1 MSFCPECGRQL
12 SDGEVC
18 NCQAQNTQQVQ
29 PDAQTQSIQ
38 QVQPDAQTQSTQ
50 QAPKQTSPMVK
61 ELTDL
66 LSGIFKKPADAVKKY
81 VSNASMEA
89 PAILILVLAFISA
102 LGELL
107 RMLYV
112 NFTTKSSLKSLA
124 DLANLISGKTKAY
137 SAGQIAT
144 GFFTRFVEV
153 IAIAALT
160 AAIIM
165 LIINAFEK
173 DKKVTYK
180 QTLAIASLSILVTI
194 PFTFAGTIIAMIPA
208 SFFGYLKSWMIS
220 FANGAGLV
228 LTFIGIKEIEKDD
241 DNMPLVYGLAA
252 LASAVLST
260 ILGLLFK

>member
-1 MSFCPECGRQL
+1 MSFCPKCGRQL

-29 PDAQTQSIQ
+29 PDAQTQS
-38 QVQPDAQTQSTQ
+38 TQ
-50 QAPKQTSPMVK
+50 QAPKQTLPMVK

-107 RMLYV
+107 KMLYI

-124 DLANLISGKTKAY
+124 DLANLISGKTKALFCRTDCCRIFHTFCGSY
-137 SAGQIAT
+137 CDCCTNSCNYYAHKSMH
-144 GFFTRFVEV
+144 
-153 IAIAALT
+153 LK
-160 AAIIM
+160 
-165 LIINAFEK
+165 K

-241 DNMPLVYGLAA
+241 NNMPLVYGLAA

>member
-1 MSFCPECGRQL
+1 MSFCPKCGRQL

-29 PDAQTQSIQ
+29 PDAQTQS
-38 QVQPDAQTQSTQ
+38 TQ
-50 QAPKQTSPMVK
+50 QAPKQTLPMVK

-107 RMLYV
+107 KMLYI

-137 SAGQIAT
+137 SAG
-144 GFFTRFVEV
+144 FFTHFVEV

-241 DNMPLVYGLAA
+241 NNMPLVYGLAA

>member
-1 MSFCPECGRQL
+1 MSFCPKCGRQL

-107 RMLYV
+107 RMLYI
-112 NFTTKSSLKSLA
+112 K
-124 DLANLISGKTKAY
+124 
-137 SAGQIAT
+137 
-144 GFFTRFVEV
+144 
-153 IAIAALT
+153 
-160 AAIIM
+160 
-165 LIINAFEK
+165 
-173 DKKVTYK
+173 
-180 QTLAIASLSILVTI
+180 
-194 PFTFAGTIIAMIPA
+194 
-208 SFFGYLKSWMIS
+208 
-220 FANGAGLV
+220 
-228 LTFIGIKEIEKDD
+228 LTFIDFAICKEIYFYDFHFLQLYD
-241 DNMPLVYGLAA
+241 IPDSL
-252 LASAVLST
+252 
-260 ILGLLFK
+260 IL

>member
-1 MSFCPECGRQL
+1 MSFCPKCGRQL

-29 PDAQTQSIQ
+29 PDAQTQS
-38 QVQPDAQTQSTQ
+38 TQ
-50 QAPKQTSPMVK
+50 QAPKQTLPMVK

-137 SAGQIAT
+137 SAGQIAA
-144 GFFTRFVEV
+144 GFFTHFVEV

-194 PFTFAGTIIAMIPA
+194 PSQIMDD
-208 SFFGYLKSWMIS
+208 
-220 FANGAGLV
+220 
-228 LTFIGIKEIEKDD
+228 FICKWCRTCTHFYRYQGNRE
-241 DNMPLVYGLAA
+241 G
-252 LASAVLST
+252 
-260 ILGLLFK
+260 

>member
-29 PDAQTQSIQ
+29 PDAQTQS
-38 QVQPDAQTQSTQ
+38 TQ
-50 QAPKQTSPMVK
+50 QAPKQTLPMVK

-124 DLANLISGKTKAY
+124 NLISGKTKAY
-137 SAGQIAT
+137 SAGQIAA

-241 DNMPLVYGLAA
+241 NNMPLVYGLAA

>member
-18 NCQAQNTQQVQ
+18 NCQAQNT
-29 PDAQTQSIQ
+29 Q

-137 SAGQIAT
+137 SAGKIAA

-153 IAIAALT
+153 IAIAAHNQC
-160 AAIIM
+160 I
-165 LIINAFEK
+165 
-173 DKKVTYK
+173 
-180 QTLAIASLSILVTI
+180 
-194 PFTFAGTIIAMIPA
+194 
-208 SFFGYLKSWMIS
+208 
-220 FANGAGLV
+220 
-228 LTFIGIKEIEKDD
+228 
-241 DNMPLVYGLAA
+241 
-252 LASAVLST
+252 
-260 ILGLLFK
+260 

>member
-29 PDAQTQSIQ
+29 PDAQTQSTQ

-112 NFTTKSSLKSLA
+112 NFTTKSSLKSLT

-228 LTFIGIKEIEKDD
+228 LT
-241 DNMPLVYGLAA
+241 LRQL
-252 LASAVLST
+252 
-260 ILGLLFK
+260 

>member
-18 NCQAQNTQQVQ
+18 NCQAQNT
-29 PDAQTQSIQ
+29 Q

-112 NFTTKSSLKSLA
+112 NFTTK
-124 DLANLISGKTKAY
+124 
-137 SAGQIAT
+137 
-144 GFFTRFVEV
+144 VH
-153 IAIAALT
+153 
-160 AAIIM
+160 
-165 LIINAFEK
+165 
-173 DKKVTYK
+173 
-180 QTLAIASLSILVTI
+180 
-194 PFTFAGTIIAMIPA
+194 
-208 SFFGYLKSWMIS
+208 
-220 FANGAGLV
+220 
-228 LTFIGIKEIEKDD
+228 
-241 DNMPLVYGLAA
+241 
-252 LASAVLST
+252 
-260 ILGLLFK
+260 

>member
-1 MSFCPECGRQL
+1 MSFCPKCGRQL

-29 PDAQTQSIQ
+29 PDAQTQS
-38 QVQPDAQTQSTQ
+38 TQ
-50 QAPKQTSPMVK
+50 QAPRQTWPMVK

-107 RMLYV
+107 RMLYI

-137 SAGQIAT
+137 SAGQIAA
-144 GFFTRFVEV
+144 GFFTHFVEV

-173 DKKVTYK
+173 DKKVTICAK
-180 QTLAIASLSILVTI
+180 TPANRWLKPEELA
-194 PFTFAGTIIAMIPA
+194 GPA
-208 SFFGYLKSWMIS
+208 VF
-220 FANGAGLV
+220 
-228 LTFIGIKEIEKDD
+228 
-241 DNMPLVYGLAA
+241 
-252 LASAVLST
+252 LASEASDAVNGH
-260 ILGLLFK
+260 ILYVDGGILAYIGKQPQ

>member
-1 MSFCPECGRQL
+1 MSFCPKCGRQL

-29 PDAQTQSIQ
+29 PDAQTQS
-38 QVQPDAQTQSTQ
+38 TQ
-50 QAPKQTSPMVK
+50 QAPKQTLPMVK

-107 RMLYV
+107 RMLYI

-137 SAGQIAT
+137 SAGQIAA
-144 GFFTRFVEV
+144 GFFTHFVEV
-153 IAIAALT
+153 IAALT

-241 DNMPLVYGLAA
+241 NNMPLVYGLAA

>member
-1 MSFCPECGRQL
+1 MSFCPKCGRQL

-29 PDAQTQSIQ
+29 PDAQTQS
-38 QVQPDAQTQSTQ
+38 TQ
-50 QAPKQTSPMVK
+50 QAPKQTLPMVK

-107 RMLYV
+107 RMLYI

-137 SAGQIAT
+137 SAGQIAA
-144 GFFTRFVEV
+144 GFFTHFVEV

-180 QTLAIASLSILVTI
+180 QTLSILVTI

-241 DNMPLVYGLAA
+241 NNMPLVYGLAA

>member
-1 MSFCPECGRQL
+1 MSFCPKCGRQL

-29 PDAQTQSIQ
+29 S
-38 QVQPDAQTQSTQ
+38 DAQTQSTQ
-50 QAPKQTSPMVK
+50 QAPKQTLPMVK

-102 LGELL
+102 LGKLL

-137 SAGQIAT
+137 SAGQIAA

-241 DNMPLVYGLAA
+241 NNMPMVYGLAA

>member
-1 MSFCPECGRQL
+1 MSFCPKCGRQL

-29 PDAQTQSIQ
+29 PDAQTQS
-38 QVQPDAQTQSTQ
+38 TQ
-50 QAPKQTSPMVK
+50 QAPKQTLPMVK

-107 RMLYV
+107 KMLYI

-137 SAGQIAT
+137 SAGQIAA
-144 GFFTRFVEV
+144 GFFTHFVEV

-180 QTLAIASLSILVTI
+180 QTLAIASYQFL
-194 PFTFAGTIIAMIPA
+194 
-208 SFFGYLKSWMIS
+208 
-220 FANGAGLV
+220 
-228 LTFIGIKEIEKDD
+228 
-241 DNMPLVYGLAA
+241 
-252 LASAVLST
+252 
-260 ILGLLFK
+260 

>member
-1 MSFCPECGRQL
+1 MSFCPKCGRQL

-29 PDAQTQSIQ
+29 PDAQTQS
-38 QVQPDAQTQSTQ
+38 TQ
-50 QAPKQTSPMVK
+50 QAPKQTLPMVK

-137 SAGQIAT
+137 SAG
-144 GFFTRFVEV
+144 FFTHFVEV

-241 DNMPLVYGLAA
+241 NNMPLVYGLAA

>member
-1 MSFCPECGRQL
+1 
-12 SDGEVC
+12 
-18 NCQAQNTQQVQ
+18 
-29 PDAQTQSIQ
+29 
-38 QVQPDAQTQSTQ
+38 
-50 QAPKQTSPMVK
+50 
-61 ELTDL
+61 
-66 LSGIFKKPADAVKKY
+66 
-81 VSNASMEA
+81 
-89 PAILILVLAFISA
+89 
-102 LGELL
+102 
-107 RMLYV
+107 MLYV
-112 NFTTKSSLKSLA
+112 NFTTKSSLKSLT

-137 SAGQIAT
+137 SAGQIAA

-241 DNMPLVYGLAA
+241 NNMPLVYGLAA

>member
-1 MSFCPECGRQL
+1 MSFCPKCGRQL

-29 PDAQTQSIQ
+29 PDAQTQS
-38 QVQPDAQTQSTQ
+38 TQ
-50 QAPKQTSPMVK
+50 QAPKQTLPMVK

-107 RMLYV
+107 RMLYI

-137 SAGQIAT
+137 SAGQIAA
-144 GFFTRFVEV
+144 GFFTHFVEV

-160 AAIIM
+160 A
-165 LIINAFEK
+165 
-173 DKKVTYK
+173 
-180 QTLAIASLSILVTI
+180 
-194 PFTFAGTIIAMIPA
+194 
-208 SFFGYLKSWMIS
+208 
-220 FANGAGLV
+220 
-228 LTFIGIKEIEKDD
+228 GI
-241 DNMPLVYGLAA
+241 
-252 LASAVLST
+252 
-260 ILGLLFK
+260 

>member
-1 MSFCPECGRQL
+1 MQ
-12 SDGEVC
+12 
-18 NCQAQNTQQVQ
+18 
-29 PDAQTQSIQ
+29 
-38 QVQPDAQTQSTQ
+38 
-50 QAPKQTSPMVK
+50 
-61 ELTDL
+61 
-66 LSGIFKKPADAVKKY
+66 GIFQKENTDKALKY
-81 VSNASMEA
+81 GIYRHLPTYEKIIRNLVS
-89 PAILILVLAFISA
+89 F
-102 LGELL
+102 L
-107 RMLYV
+107 RI
-112 NFTTKSSLKSLA
+112 KSSLKSLA

-137 SAGQIAT
+137 SAGQIAA
-144 GFFTRFVEV
+144 GFFTHFVEV

-241 DNMPLVYGLAA
+241 NNMPLVYGLAA

>member
-1 MSFCPECGRQL
+1 MSFCPKCGRQL

-29 PDAQTQSIQ
+29 PDAQTQS
-38 QVQPDAQTQSTQ
+38 TQ
-50 QAPKQTSPMVK
+50 QAPKQTLPMVK

-107 RMLYV
+107 RMLYI

-124 DLANLISGKTKAY
+124 DLANLISGK
-137 SAGQIAT
+137 IAA
-144 GFFTRFVEV
+144 GFFTHFVEV

-241 DNMPLVYGLAA
+241 NNMPLVYGLAA

>member
-1 MSFCPECGRQL
+1 MSFCPKCGRQL

-29 PDAQTQSIQ
+29 PDAQTQS
-38 QVQPDAQTQSTQ
+38 TQ
-50 QAPKQTSPMVK
+50 QAPKQTLPMVK

-137 SAGQIAT
+137 SAGL
-144 GFFTRFVEV
+144 FTRFVEV

-241 DNMPLVYGLAA
+241 NNMPLVYGLAA